1 MGRLPNF
8 EISGYDGRDGFAG
21 LTAMHFRAAAPAA
34 RIELTLVAA
43 PCTRYGSVMAQHK
56 SKRVSKSPR
65 IGLALGGGGP
75 LGGIYEIGALRAL
88 DESLEGID
96 FNDLYVY
103 VGVSAGAFVAANLA
117 NQMSTAQ
124 LCRIFV
130 KNEAE
135 VHHFHPEVFYRQAL
149 REYFRRATAVPG
161 LVWEALGR
169 FVNNPYDQSLL
180 EAMTILAQALP
191 SGLFD
196 NEGLHDYLQRAFS
209 MLGRTNDFR
218 QLRRRLYVIA
228 ADLESSEAVR
238 FGAPGFDHVPI
249 SRAVQASVAS
259 PGLYTPVEIDGR
271 FYMDGTLRK
280 GLHASVAME
289 DGADLVLAINPLVPI
304 DASAAV
310 RAGTMKPGGL
320 VNSGMPNIL
329 AQTFRTMIY
338 SRMKAGIA
346 QYDREYPDKQI
357 LLFEPTR
364 DDAKLFFSN
373 VFSFQSR
380 RMVCEHAYQMT
391 RRDILRRADELEQT
405 LAPYGIR
412 LRRDRLEDEQ
422 RTISTSLYGEMLPLY
437 VARERREGSTWK
449 RLGSGLENVADLIQN
464 ARGIL

>member
-1 MGRLPNF
+1 MTVDIRQ
-8 EISGYDGRDGFAG
+8 EKKA
-21 LTAMHFRAAAPAA
+21 
-34 RIELTLVAA
+34 
-43 PCTRYGSVMAQHK
+43 K
-56 SKRVSKSPR
+56 PR
-65 IGLALGGGGP
+65 IGLALGGAGP

-88 DESLEGID
+88 DESLEGVD

-103 VGVSAGAFVAANLA
+103 VGVSAGSFVAANLA
-117 NQMSTAQ
+117 NQMTTAQ

-135 VHHFHPEVFYRQAL
+135 VHPFHPEVFYRPAVK
-149 REYFRRATAVPG
+149 EYMRRAMAVPG

-169 FVNNPYDQSLL
+169 FINNPYDQSLL
-180 EAMTILAQALP
+180 EAMTVLSQAVP

-196 NEGLHDYLQRAFS
+196 NEGLHEYLQRAFS

-218 QLRRRLYVIA
+218 QLRRRLYIIA

-238 FGAPGFDHVPI
+238 FGAPGFDHVAI

-259 PGLYTPVEIDGR
+259 PALYTPVEIDGR
-271 FYMDGTLRK
+271 YYLDGTLRK
-280 GLHASVAME
+280 GLHASVALE

-304 DASAAV
+304 DASQAV
-310 RAGTMKPGGL
+310 RAGTMKPGAL

-329 AQTFRTMIY
+329 SQTFRTMIY

-346 QYDREYPDKQI
+346 QYAKEYPDREI
-357 LLFEPTR
+357 VVFEPTR

-391 RRDILRRADELEQT
+391 RRDLLLRADELEEK
-405 LAPYGIR
+405 LAPYGIT
-412 LRRDRLEDEQ
+412 LRRDYLEDEQ

-437 VARERREGSTWK
+437 VARERNKQGKWGKLS
-449 RLGSGLENVADLIQN
+449 SGLENVSDLLQN
-464 ARGIL
+464 ARRVL